1 MVPKTSQ
8 LSVAYIAGI
17 MAALAGILVLIG
29 WQLNSNTL
37 KTLGL
42 MGVTMKANTALS
54 FIFTGLALV
63 FLQQKNQKIKLY
75 WSRIFSFATIML
87 GALVLSQ
94 DLFNINLGIDELLFN
109 EATIT
114 IKTFDSVRMAPN
126 TSLNFILLGITLLF
140 ISFNKTKNNLLVLFF
155 ITLAICISVFGIIG
169 YVFGISQ
176 MTGLLYYTKMAFSAS
191 IIFTFL
197 FVGILFTMY
206 HDSKNSITIERKLFS
221 SITVS
226 FVVILFVSL
235 NSISSIRS
243 IVDASDLVINTEVVK
258 GEINKITSNTSEL
271 ASNARGFILSNNEIF
286 LENHQQNKINIIEST
301 KKLKALTINNPARQ
315 EALISLDQLLKERIE
330 FSELLVETHKTTGKI
345 ASEALFSTLKGKRI
359 NDKIEALISQM
370 IAEENSQLKIKNEN
384 ISLNIS
390 NTFIIIS
397 LSLFIQIVLLALI
410 FIFVLKDLSG
420 KRKAEKLLQNLNE
433 ELECK
438 ISERTAELS
447 ISEEKYRN
455 LIENSLV
462 GVYSSNLK
470 GELLYANEAFAKQ
483 MEYDSVS
490 DLMSVNVSALY
501 KNHSDRK
508 KLMEELQSAGQVN
521 QVEYE
526 FISKHS
532 NKKSV
537 IISAKLKND
546 KITGM
551 LLDVTERKNAENLLK
566 LSEEKF
572 KNSFHHSP
580 IGIALISPEGKW
592 LKVNKAV
599 CDIVGYSEEEL
610 LSKTFKDIT
619 HPDDLKEDLD
629 YVNQVLKGEI
639 STYTM
644 EKRYFHKNGS
654 IIWVSL
660 SVSLVNDDKG
670 APLYFISQIKNISE
684 SRAAAKEMQKLNRI
698 YAVLSNINQTI
709 VRVNDAQTIFD
720 ETCRI
725 AVEDGKFKMAWI
737 GMVDKSSNKVK
748 AVSSAGFEDGY
759 LKTVNIDL
767 NDEKYSNG
775 PTGQSIKLG
784 VHIVSND
791 IANDPKMIPWREN
804 AIKQDYKS
812 SAAFPI
818 KVFGETIGCFML
830 YSPELFFFDET
841 EVKLLDELAMDISFG
856 VEFLENEKQRKE
868 AEEKLNRNEALL
880 LRTGKMAKVG
890 GWDLDLQTMELT
902 WSPETYHIYEIDPS
916 VKPDVEN
923 AINFYA
929 PKDRPI
935 ITKAVQRATEE
946 GLPYDIDAQFTT
958 AKGNNLWVR
967 SIGEA
972 VIKNGK
978 CVRLFG
984 TFQDITE
991 RKQDEE
997 EILNLNRELENKI
1010 ELRTA
1015 QLAETNKNL
1024 LDEIEERKQLEDKFK
1039 LVVESSPNAIILVS
1053 SNGIIQLINQQTE
1066 NYFGYNR
1073 DELIGN
1079 KIEILVPDAVE
1090 IGHLDFRTNFT
1101 SLPTARNMG
1110 AGRDLFG
1117 LKKDG
1122 TKIPVEVG
1130 LNPILINNEM
1140 MILTSIIDI
1149 TERKKAD
1156 EEIKNAKSEAERAN
1170 LAKSEFLSRMSHE
1183 LRTPLNSILG
1193 FTQLMI
1199 MGELDPTHKK
1209 GVDHI
1214 MKSGKHLL
1222 NLINEVL
1229 DLSRIEA
1236 GELSLSIEP
1245 VEIKGLLL
1253 ETLDLVYPLAIENNI
1268 KLELTETD
1276 ALQLFVKADNQKLK
1290 QVLLNL
1296 INNAIKYNIK
1306 DGLVTIAAEN
1316 AKNEKVR
1323 ISITDTGKG
1332 IAQEELSKLF
1342 TPFQRIGKEISAVEG
1357 TGLGLAVS
1365 KKLTEA
1371 MDGTIGIESEVGKGS
1386 TFWIELP
1393 RSISQIE
1400 SHLMDVVFDEMPSNL
1415 TNKSGTILYIEDNI
1429 SNQEL
1434 VKQILE
1440 MQRQDIKLI
1449 TGFYGKDTLKL
1460 AFDYKPS
1467 LILLDLDLPDMHGS
1481 KVLELL
1487 KKNVKTK
1494 SIPVIILS
1502 ADAMD
1507 KQINTL
1513 LKLGAKAYLTK
1524 PLDVLEFLKVID
1536 GVINID

>member
-1 MVPKTSQ
+1 MVPKTPQ

-17 MAALAGILVLIG
+17 TAALAGILVLIG

-42 MGVTMKANTALS
+42 MGATMKANTAIC
-54 FIFTGLALV
+54 FIFTGLALI
-63 FLQQKNQKIKLY
+63 FLQQKNQKILLY
-75 WSRIFSFATIML
+75 WARIFSIATILL

-94 DLFNINLGIDELLFN
+94 DLFNINLGIDELLFS
-109 EATIT
+109 EI
-114 IKTFDSVRMAPN
+114 DSVRMPPN
-126 TSLNFILLGITLLF
+126 ASLNSIFAGLSILL
-140 ISFNKTKNNLLVLFF
+140 ISFNKSKNNLFVLFF
-155 ITLAICISVFGIIG
+155 ITLAICISIFGIIG
-169 YVFGISQ
+169 YVFGISR
-176 MTGLLYYTKMAFSAS
+176 MTGLVSYTKMAFSAS
-191 IIFTFL
+191 ILFTFL
-197 FVGILFTMY
+197 FIGILFTMY
-206 HDSKNSITIERKLFS
+206 HDSKNNITLERKLFAN
-221 SITVS
+221 ITVAT
-226 FVVILFVSL
+226 VIILFVSF

-243 IVDASDLVINTEVVK
+243 LVNASDRVTETEAVK
-258 GEINKITSNTSEL
+258 WELNNISTDLNEIKANS
-271 ASNARGFILSNNEIF
+271 RGFMLSNNEIF
-286 LENHQQNKINIIEST
+286 LENHQQNKINITEST
-301 KKLKALTINNPARQ
+301 KKLKALTLDNPAQQ
-315 EALISLDQLLKERIE
+315 EALISLNQLLKERME
-330 FSELLVETHKTTGKI
+330 FSELLVETHKTAGEI
-345 ASEALFSTLKGKRI
+345 ASEALFSTLKGKQI
-359 NDKIEALISQM
+359 NDKIVALISQM
-370 IAEENSQLKIKNEN
+370 IAEENSQLKIENEN
-384 ISLNIS
+384 ISHNVS
-390 NTFIIIS
+390 NTLIIIF
-397 LSLFIQIVLLALI
+397 LSLIIQIVLLALI

-420 KRKAEKLLQNLNE
+420 RRKAEKLLQNLNE

-438 ISERTAELS
+438 ITERTAELAV
-447 ISEEKYRN
+447 SEEKYRN

-490 DLMSVNVSALY
+490 ELMSVNASALY

-537 IISAKLKND
+537 IISAKLKNG

-551 LLDVTERKNAENLLK
+551 LLDITERKNAEELLN

-580 IGIALISPEGKW
+580 IGIALISPDGKW
-592 LKVNKAV
+592 LKVNNAT
-599 CDIVGYSEEEL
+599 CEIIGYSEEEL
-610 LSKTFKDIT
+610 LTKTFQDIT
-619 HPDDLKEDLD
+619 HPDDLEEDLN

-639 STYTM
+639 TTYTM

-660 SVSLVNDDKG
+660 SVSLVNDKKG
-670 APLYFISQIKNISE
+670 APLYFISHIKNITE
-684 SRAAAKEMQKLNRI
+684 RRAAALELQKLNRI

-709 VRVNDAQTIFD
+709 VRVNDTQTLFD
-720 ETCRI
+720 ESCRI
-725 AVEDGKFKMAWI
+725 AVEDGKFRMAWI
-737 GMVDKSSNKVK
+737 GMVDELSHKFIPI
-748 AVSSAGFEDGY
+748 SAYGLAKEY
-759 LKTVNIDL
+759 IKTIDL
-767 NDEKYSNG
+767 DNVLLDDT
-775 PTGQSIKLG
+775 PIARCIKKGDHYL
-784 VHIVSND
+784 VNNIV
-791 IANDPKMIPWREN
+791 NDPKMLPWREN
-804 AIKQDYKS
+804 ALKLGCKS
-812 SAAFPI
+812 IAIFPI
-818 KVFGETIGCFML
+818 KVAGKTIGAILMYAL
-830 YSPELFFFDET
+830 EEFFFDET
-841 EVKLLDELAMDISFG
+841 EVKLLDELIMDISFG

-868 AEEKLNRNEALL
+868 AEDKLNRNEAILMK
-880 LRTGKMAKVG
+880 TSKIAKVG

-902 WSPETYHIYEIDPS
+902 WSAETYRIHEIDPS
-916 VKPDVEN
+916 VKPNVEN

-929 PKDRPI
+929 PEARPV
-935 ITKAVQRATEE
+935 ITKALQRATEE
-946 GLPYDIDAQFTT
+946 GLAFDIDAQFTT

-972 VIKNGK
+972 AFSDDK

-991 RKQDEE
+991 RKQAEE

-1015 QLAETNKNL
+1015 QLAESNKNL
-1024 LDEIEERKQLEDKFK
+1024 LDEIEERRQIEDKFK

-1053 SNGIIQLINQQTE
+1053 SNGIIQLINKQTE

-1079 KIEILVPDAVE
+1079 KIEILVPDA
-1090 IGHLDFRTNFT
+1090 IGIRHVNLHSDFT
-1101 SLPTARNMG
+1101 SNPTTRHMG
-1110 AGRDLFG
+1110 AGLDLFG
-1117 LKKDG
+1117 LRKDG

-1140 MILTSIIDI
+1140 MILTSIVDI
-1149 TERKKAD
+1149 TDRKKA
-1156 EEIKNAKSEAERAN
+1156 EEDIKNAKTEAERAN

-1193 FTQLMI
+1193 FAQLMR

-1245 VEIKGLLL
+1245 VELKALIL
-1253 ETLDLVYPLAIENNI
+1253 ETLDVVYPLAKENNI
-1268 KLELTETD
+1268 KLELTETE

-1290 QVLLNL
+1290 QVLLNI

-1306 DGLVTIAAEN
+1306 DGLVSIAAKN
-1316 AKNEKVR
+1316 IKNEKVR

-1332 IAQEELSKLF
+1332 IAEEELPKLF
-1342 TPFQRIGKEISAVEG
+1342 TPFQRIGTEISTVEG

-1371 MDGTIGIESEVGKGS
+1371 MNGTIGIESKVGKGS
-1386 TFWIELP
+1386 TFWVELP
-1393 RSISQIE
+1393 LSISQIE
-1400 SHLMDVVFDEMPSNL
+1400 SHLMDVVFDELPLNI

-1434 VKQILE
+1434 VKQIIDT
-1440 MQRQDIKLI
+1440 QRPEIKLI
-1449 TGFYGKDTLKL
+1449 TSFYGKDTLKL
-1460 AFDYKPS
+1460 ALDYKPS
-1467 LILLDLDLPDMHGS
+1467 LIFLDLNLPDMHGS

-1487 KKNVKTK
+1487 QKEPKTK
-1494 SIPVIILS
+1494 NIPVAVLS

-1507 KQINTL
+1507 KQIKTL
-1513 LKLGAKAYLTK
+1513 LKLGAKSYLTK

-1536 GVINID
+1536 GVINS